1 MSIAPIRLALLL
13 TWTVSLAASDD
24 LPETFLAHLEQ
35 ERFEQAHALFAESAA
50 GALSVEQLAQI
61 WRTLPDQLGGYS
73 GRGAARVEQIQNRLV
88 TVYRLEFAAMALDA
102 RISQGEDGR
111 IDGFRLVP
119 AAPQPDPSAVATSAE
134 WAEQEVTVAGDL
146 PGLLTVPAGAG
157 PFPSAVL
164 VHGSGPNNRDQ
175 TIGPNK
181 PFRDLAHGLAEMGI
195 ATIRYDKRSLVQPEW
210 FENRAYTVE
219 EEVIDDARAALA
231 LLRTQSDIDPDRLF
245 VIGHSLGALLGPR
258 IAAAEPEL
266 AGLVLLAAPARPL
279 DEVLIEQVTYIAGL
293 DDEIDA
299 GEELQLETLRTQAE
313 AAGKLVDRGSAV
325 PALLGKP
332 ESFWADLN
340 AYDPIAAAEKL
351 SVPIFLAQGGRDYQ
365 VTTEQDFARWKSA
378 LAGQAGVRFRL
389 YESLN
394 HLFIAG
400 EGMATPSE
408 YMTQAGHV
416 DGVLMDDLAEF
427 MYGRNNESE

>member
-61 WRTLPDQLGGYS
+61 WRTLPDQLGEYS
-73 GRGAARVEQIQNRLV
+73 GRGAARVEQIQNRPV

-157 PFPSAVL
+157 PFPAAVL

-266 AGLVLLAAPARPL
+266 AGLMLLAAPARPL

-299 GEELQLETLRTQAE
+299 GEELQLETLRTHAE
-313 AAGKLVDRGSAV
+313 AAARLVDRGSAV

-365 VTTEQDFARWKSA
+365 VTTEQDFAR
-378 LAGQAGVRFRL
+378 
-389 YESLN
+389 
-394 HLFIAG
+394 
-400 EGMATPSE
+400 
-408 YMTQAGHV
+408 
-416 DGVLMDDLAEF
+416 
-427 MYGRNNESE
+427 